1 MARRRDVVELWP
13 IYVQTVGLMKE
24 HNTAVAAVCSKCRTW
39 MKVDLDALIQ
49 LRGRSFSLIDAQGP
63 CRVWQCEGK
72 AFFMWS
78 PGNGVPFRALQSQ
91 RGEDARLF
99 GRSVADG
106 SPDDDEPR
114 PPEPPR
120 PPRRTAPPGVDPHV
134 WERADERE
142 RRRLIRIAR
151 G

>member
-1 MARRRDVVELWP
+1 MARRTSVVELWP
-13 IYVQTVGLMKE
+13 VYVQTVGLMKE
-24 HNTAVAAVCSKCRTW
+24 HNTAVAAVCAKCRTW

-63 CRVWQCEGK
+63 CRVWQCDGK

-78 PGNGVPFRALQSQ
+78 PGTGVPFRPLQSQ
-91 RGEDARLF
+91 RGNDARMF
-99 GRSVADG
+99 GRTGAKA
-106 SPDDDEPR
+106 
-114 PPEPPR
+114 PPEDDPKPPAPPR
-120 PPRRTAPPGVDPHV
+120 PPRRTAPPGIDPLD

-142 RRRLIRIAR
+142 RRRLLRISR